1 MHNGRG
7 RHCHVADRLVYTF
20 CSQAAGLGAAL
31 PDDANTA
38 AFSALETS
46 LRSFVL
52 DKRLKS
58 KLLPARTFVG
68 NLLSDLDL
76 LATTNVA
83 AAAAERLAAEQELER
98 NRPVL
103 EGMQKGRERF
113 ERTLEE
119 IEDETVFRAGDRSKE
134 RLSSALA
141 AVSRG
146 ELAPET
152 ALTAGLELPAYPGV
166 LDLWDYAKDVKV
178 AFLRSLDEAVRLAED
193 DTRALT
199 AVGVNQVGALG
210 EKHLPEGVERPT
222 KVFRPSAMF
231 ARGKDVRRRSGFVGA
246 VGLQSLA
253 SRDDLTALILADI
266 YDVHAQLAR
275 LSTSFTGTG
284 DDKVIEASS
293 SAMVPYT
300 LSALGAVGL
309 VYGKTL
315 ATRSVVETFLLLAD
329 TLRSPAARKW
339 AGPTVALLTLGLG
352 AWVIAELPRTVPR
365 RVGANLAATLASE
378 RESFVGNQADRLSG
392 ETKRVLRAAA
402 WNLRAAF
409 TGAMDDRLEDVRRAE
424 ASQRKAEKAA
434 KWFDEVGRR
443 TEAIRIEAGWVEPKL
458 LA

>member
-1 MHNGRG
+1 M
-7 RHCHVADRLVYTF
+7 T
-20 CSQAAGLGAAL
+20 QAAGLGSAL

-38 AFSALETS
+38 AFNALETS

-98 NRPVL
+98 TRPVL

-113 ERTLEE
+113 ERTLED

-134 RLSSALA
+134 RLSGALA
-141 AVSRG
+141 AVGRG

-152 ALTAGLELPAYPGV
+152 GLTAGLELPAYPGV
-166 LDLWDYAKDVKV
+166 LDLWDYARDVKL

-199 AVGVNQVGALG
+199 AVGVNQVGSLG

-231 ARGKDVRRRSGFVGA
+231 VRGKDVRRRSGFVGA

-253 SRDDLTALILADI
+253 SRDDLTALMLADL

-275 LSTSFTGTG
+275 LAAPFSGG
-284 DDKVIEASS
+284 DDKAGDASS
-293 SAMVPYT
+293 SALVPYT
-300 LSALGAVGL
+300 LSAVGAFGL
-309 VYGKTL
+309 VGSQAMASRTI
-315 ATRSVVETFLLLAD
+315 VETVLRLAD
-329 TLRSPAARKW
+329 VLRSPAARKW
-339 AGPTVALLTLGLG
+339 AGPALALATISLG
-352 AWVIAELPRTVPR
+352 AWVISELPRTVPR
-365 RVGANLAATLASE
+365 RVGANLAAALATE
-378 RESFVGNQADRLSG
+378 DESFVSSQADRLSG

-443 TEAIRIEAGWVEPKL
+443 TEAIRTEAGWVESKL

>member
-1 MHNGRG
+1 
-7 RHCHVADRLVYTF
+7 
-20 CSQAAGLGAAL
+20 
-31 PDDANTA
+31 
-38 AFSALETS
+38 
-46 LRSFVL
+46 
-52 DKRLKS
+52 
-58 KLLPARTFVG
+58 
-68 NLLSDLDL
+68 
-76 LATTNVA
+76 
-83 AAAAERLAAEQELER
+83 
-98 NRPVL
+98 
-103 EGMQKGRERF
+103 MQKGRERF

-134 RLSSALA
+134 RLSSALS
-141 AVSRG
+141 AVGRG

-166 LDLWDYAKDVKV
+166 LDLWDYARDVKL
-178 AFLRSLDEAVRLAED
+178 AFLQSLDEAVRLAED

-246 VGLQSLA
+246 VGLQSLS
-253 SRDDLTALILADI
+253 SRDDLTALMIADL

-275 LSTSFTGTG
+275 LSAPFTS
-284 DDKVIEASS
+284 DDKAGEAASS
-293 SAMVPYT
+293 AVVPYT

-309 VYGKTL
+309 VGGKTM
-315 ATRSVVETFLLLAD
+315 ATRTVVETFLRLAD
-329 TLRSPAARKW
+329 VLRSPAARKW
-339 AGPTVALLTLGLG
+339 AAPAIALVTLSLG
-352 AWVIAELPRTVPR
+352 AWVLAELPRTVPR

-378 RESFVGNQADRLSG
+378 DESFVGSQADRLSG

-443 TEAIRIEAGWVEPKL
+443 TEAIRTEAGWVEPKL